1 MTKAESPWPNSKVLR
16 LFELVEEKLL
26 CLLLATMIVLAC
38 LQILLRTAASGGL
51 LWIDPLLRYLV
62 LWSGL
67 LGAVTATGQGKHIA
81 LDLFG
86 QRLPSRLAPVLN
98 LIVQLFSC
106 LAAAGLTWA
115 GWRFL
120 AGEITGGGEG
130 VLGVPLAVYNAIFP
144 LSFALIAIKSAL
156 LLGFELRNLGSGSAN
171 AR

>member
-1 MTKAESPWPNSKVLR
+1 MTAVEPVFRNRKVLQ

-26 CLLLATMIVLAC
+26 CLLLATMIILAC

-86 QRLPSRLAPVLN
+86 QRLPSRLVPLLN

-120 AGEITGGGEG
+120 AGEIAGGGEG
-130 VLGVPLAVYNAIFP
+130 VLGVPLSVYNAIFP
-144 LSFALIAIKSAL
+144 LSFALISIKSGL
-156 LLGFELRNLGSGSAN
+156 LLWFELRTFGAGSCN